1 MSGIQNTSVVWAIH
15 TQLVNLYQN
24 TTWQSEQ
31 HCTVL
36 CGRSVLDVSSWWS
49 CCWDDASTPSTLLRV
64 HGSQVLWTHRGGRAA
79 SQLASFD
86 SLDTDQRRL
95 YQLSP
100 TSCRLRR
107 RPSWGSH
114 VDDLLSLT
122 AAFQGR
128 PTLRSWSRSIITR
141 LLFVPFVGISHAQQ
155 LSFSFSFS
163 LIVIYIRV
171 NL

>member
-1 MSGIQNTSVVWAIH
+1 MA
-15 TQLVNLYQN
+15 LYTN
-24 TTWQSEQ
+24 RED

-49 CCWDDASTPSTLLRV
+49 CWWGDASTPSTL

-79 SQLASFD
+79 SQLAS
-86 SLDTDQRRL
+86 LDTDQRRL
-95 YQLSP
+95 HQLLP

-128 PTLRSWSRSIITR
+128 PTLRSLSRSIITR
-141 LLFVPFVGISHAQQ
+141 LLFVPFVGFLTLSSSHFLFIFVDCHVYPGGTCSA
-155 LSFSFSFS
+155 
-163 LIVIYIRV
+163 V
-171 NL
+171 